1 MGKKLE
7 IVYVTH
13 DSLAEGIGM
22 SQIVPVV
29 LGLSNLGWKVGVI
42 SCEKQERN
50 IDIQHKF
57 EKAKIEWISIKFGK
71 TGAWGGL
78 SRLLRIAFNLPNAKA
93 FHCRGDL
100 AAVSVVLRYR
110 GSFLWDV
117 RGLWIDQKVVIGTIV
132 SNQCLI
138 TLAKKLER
146 IAARNA
152 KAISTLTKAV
162 YPVLKRRHS
171 FINQP
176 HYVIP
181 TCTDLDKFAFSPDFP
196 INNKLLLSGVF
207 NDYYD
212 LEATEEF
219 IRRFREKLSL
229 KVTWCHGV
237 EAKKQSLDIGEDEI
251 KVLKQNEMLAEI
263 ESASFGIALCKS
275 NIGDSLTGVM
285 PTKIAEFLSVGRPV
299 VVSRGVGDLDDL
311 LKSSKTGVVIDGNLD
326 TAIEELL
333 TLLDDAETPLRCR
346 NLAESHFSMRS
357 AIEKYDLIFK
367 EMTQSL

>member
-1 MGKKLE
+1 MGKKLD

-42 SCEKQERN
+42 SCEKQERH
-50 IDIQHKF
+50 IGIQSEF
-57 EKAKIEWISIKFGK
+57 ERAKIEWVTLKFGK
-71 TGAWGGL
+71 TGAWGGI

-100 AAVSVVLRYR
+100 AAVAVVLRYR

-117 RGLWIDQKVVIGTIV
+117 RGLWIDQKVVIGSIA
-132 SNQCLI
+132 SNRYLI
-138 TLAKKLER
+138 KLAKKLER

-152 KAISTLTKAV
+152 KAISTLTSAV
-162 YPVLKRRHS
+162 YPVLKRRHY
-171 FINQP
+171 FIDQP

-181 TCTDLDKFAFSPDFP
+181 TCTDLDKFAFSLDYPKET
-196 INNKLLLSGVF
+196 KLLLSGVF
-207 NDYYD
+207 NNYYD
-212 LEATEEF
+212 LDATEEF
-219 IRRFREKLSL
+219 IRKFREYLPL
-229 KVTWCHGV
+229 KVTWCHGA
-237 EAKKQSLDIGEDEI
+237 EAERQSLDIGEDEI
-251 KVLKQNEMLAEI
+251 KVLQQNEMSAEI
-263 ESASFGIALCKS
+263 QSASFGIALCKS

-285 PTKIAEFLSVGRPV
+285 PTKVAEFLSVGRPV
-299 VVSRGVGDLDDL
+299 VVSKGIGDLDDL
-311 LKSSKTGVVIDGNLD
+311 LKSNKTGVVIDGNLD

-333 TLLDDAETPLRCR
+333 TLLNDLETPLRCR

-357 AIEKYDLIFK
+357 AIEKYDSIFT
-367 EMTQSL
+367 EMTE